1 MGRVALSKYMSSRGS
16 SKLGLPPSGVS
27 TSTKNAG
34 GVPDPEVDKLQND
47 LLLLTQRIA
56 DITGEPQRAPP
67 ALGSMKD
74 SAGFVNGLRGMTESS
89 TDDHKMGMLNK
100 VLGKISEL
108 DRIVLKKTAPE
119 KDVSARRG
127 SRGMD
132 LTSLPTHLHITD
144 RLLDLHTKSQR
155 VTVIKTGGGG
165 SGTGAPESTCA
176 PGSPRGAKINGSD
189 AKTIEKLQQKLED
202 SEAKRR
208 AVAEDCSLARR
219 EIASLKKELDEVTQ
233 STRDR
238 DAAAQQVISEE
249 VERLKAALAA
259 ARGEV
264 EACQESLEAE
274 TGRSL
279 AAVKEVIARGMDI
292 SSGGGGSG
300 GGGEG
305 SSRGLSE
312 EMRRALTLLDEGLA
326 GRESGRR
333 EELVSI
339 NSVKEA
345 LEAENQSLTLNM
357 DLLNKDLL
365 SVQSELEAMRTSYH
379 QLHSETIGKEG
390 AGARAEKDLKAA
402 NDKIVELQTELVN
415 AARRTLELE
424 RIPLQLEQE
433 QARSRTFEEG
443 NIKLQTAL
451 TSKEEEC
458 KQYRSLN
465 DTLKNKLRDMSG
477 KDASARE
484 FLDSFEE
491 VLQDEMMAMKSAF
504 ELKLKH
510 KSDEVDAMSTR
521 HRQEIQRL
529 SANASPYTRL

>member
-1 MGRVALSKYMSSRGS
+1 
-16 SKLGLPPSGVS
+16 
-27 TSTKNAG
+27 
-34 GVPDPEVDKLQND
+34 
-47 LLLLTQRIA
+47 
-56 DITGEPQRAPP
+56 
-67 ALGSMKD
+67 
-74 SAGFVNGLRGMTESS
+74 
-89 TDDHKMGMLNK
+89 
-100 VLGKISEL
+100 
-108 DRIVLKKTAPE
+108 
-119 KDVSARRG
+119 
-127 SRGMD
+127 
-132 LTSLPTHLHITD
+132 
-144 RLLDLHTKSQR
+144 
-155 VTVIKTGGGG
+155 
-165 SGTGAPESTCA
+165 
-176 PGSPRGAKINGSD
+176 
-189 AKTIEKLQQKLED
+189 
-202 SEAKRR
+202 
-208 AVAEDCSLARR
+208 
-219 EIASLKKELDEVTQ
+219 
-233 STRDR
+233 
-238 DAAAQQVISEE
+238 
-249 VERLKAALAA
+249 
-259 ARGEV
+259 
-264 EACQESLEAE
+264 
-274 TGRSL
+274 
-279 AAVKEVIARGMDI
+279 
-292 SSGGGGSG
+292 
-300 GGGEG
+300 
-305 SSRGLSE
+305 
-312 EMRRALTLLDEGLA
+312 MRRALTLLDEGLA
-326 GRESGRR
+326 GRESGLR
-333 EELVSI
+333 EEVVSI

-433 QARSRTFEEG
+433 QARSRAFEEG

-451 TSKEEEC
+451 TNKEEEC

>member
-1 MGRVALSKYMSSRGS
+1 M
-16 SKLGLPPSGVS
+16 
-27 TSTKNAG
+27 
-34 GVPDPEVDKLQND
+34 PDPEVDKLQND
-47 LLLLTQRIA
+47 LVLLTQKIA

-67 ALGSMKD
+67 APGSMKD
-74 SAGFVNGLRGMTESS
+74 SAGFVNGLRGQTEASAY
-89 TDDHKMGMLNK
+89 DHKMGMLNK

-132 LTSLPTHLHITD
+132 LISLPTHLHITD

-165 SGTGAPESTCA
+165 GGAPESNGAA
-176 PGSPRGAKINGSD
+176 PNSPRSAKVNGND

-208 AVAEDCSLARR
+208 AVAEDCSLARKENSALKR
-219 EIASLKKELDEVTQ
+219 EVEALQKAKEE
-233 STRDR
+233 
-238 DAAAQQVISEE
+238 AAQSSNESEAVGQRASNDE
-249 VERLKAALAA
+249 IDRLRAALAA
-259 ARGEV
+259 ARAEV
-264 EACQESLEAE
+264 EACQESLESE
-274 TGRSL
+274 TSRSL
-279 AAVKEVIARGMDI
+279 AAVKEVVARGMNI
-292 SSGGGGSG
+292 SRKGSGTGTVSGGSG
-300 GGGEG
+300 DTPAPAPSSGDG
-305 SSRGLSE
+305 SDRGLSP
-312 EMRRALTLLDEGLA
+312 EMQRALAVLDEGLA
-326 GRESGRR
+326 SRESSLR

-339 NSVKEA
+339 NSVKES
-345 LEAENQSLTLNM
+345 LEGENQSLALNM

-365 SVQSELEAMRTSYH
+365 TSQGELEAMRTSYH

-390 AGARAEKDLKAA
+390 AGARAEKELKAA

-424 RIPLQLEQE
+424 RLPLQLEQE
-433 QARSRTFEEG
+433 QNRARSFEEQT
-443 NIKLQTAL
+443 IKVQGAL
-451 TSKEEEC
+451 SGKEEEC
-458 KQYRSLN
+458 KQYQQLN
-465 DTLKNKLRDMSG
+465 EALKSKLRDMSG
-477 KDASARE
+477 KDASSRE

-491 VLQDEMMAMKSAF
+491 VLQDELMAMKSAF
-504 ELKLKH
+504 ESKLKH
-510 KSDEVDAMSTR
+510 KSEEADALSSR